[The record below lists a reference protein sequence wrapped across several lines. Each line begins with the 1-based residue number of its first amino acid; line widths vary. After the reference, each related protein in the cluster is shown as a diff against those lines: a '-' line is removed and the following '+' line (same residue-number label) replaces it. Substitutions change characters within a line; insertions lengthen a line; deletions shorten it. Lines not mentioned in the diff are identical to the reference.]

1 MTKYIANE
9 EFLEGIRQRYDEGVP
24 IESIVADTGLARHK
38 IYSLL
43 GRQPP
48 GDGPAPDDPLVDGVR
63 TALLRRLWLNAD
75 HQVAEI
81 ERRLAA
87 APPDVPPE
95 RETRTLAVL
104 ARIVRELSAA
114 EAVSDAT
121 RSRRARAR
129 AEAARRREADD
140 DGQPRTLEQL
150 REELGRRL
158 EQLRSARS
166 AGGAPG
172 DLPRG

>member
-1 MTKYIANE
+1 MTKYISNE

-24 IESIVADTGLARHK
+24 IESLVADTGLARHK

-43 GRQPP
+43 GQQPP
-48 GDGPAPDDPLVDGVR
+48 GDAPAPDDPLVDGVR
-63 TALLRRLWLNAD
+63 AALLRRLWLNAD

>member
-1 MTKYIANE
+1 MTRYIANE

-24 IESIVADTGLARHK
+24 IESIVSDTGLDRRK

-43 GRQPP
+43 GHQPE
-48 GDGPAPDDPLVDGVR
+48 GDGPPVEDPLVDGVR

-81 ERRLAA
+81 ERRLAV

-121 RSRRARAR
+121 RSRRAKAR

-150 REELGRRL
+150 RDELGRRL
-158 EQLRSARS
+158 EQLRSTRA
-166 AGGAPG
+166 AGGAAG
-172 DLPRG
+172 DMPRG